1 MRRLLLAAA
10 ASCLLLSA
18 PAFADE
24 PKPTVRDV
32 MLALTIPTS
41 DIIFNVA
48 APEDDPDAY
57 WETIRA
63 NAMMLAEAGVLLKDP
78 VRAVDN
84 DEWMK
89 EADALTAAAMNVA
102 EIAKTR
108 DVDKVFE
115 AGFAVYDVCDACH
128 NKYLQ
133 GKNPDE

>member
-1 MRRLLLAAA
+1 MRRLLLASTA
-10 ASCLLLSA
+10 LLLLAGPASA
-18 PAFADE
+18 AEKPN
-24 PKPTVRDV
+24 PTVRDV

-48 APEDDPDAY
+48 APENDPDAY
-57 WETIRA
+57 WETVQA
-63 NAMMLAEAGVLLKDP
+63 NALMLAESGVLLQDP

-89 EADALTAAAMNVA
+89 HAQALTDSAMHVA
-102 EIAKTR
+102 ELVKTR

-128 NKYLQ
+128 NKYLE
-133 GKNPDE
+133 GKPPGQ